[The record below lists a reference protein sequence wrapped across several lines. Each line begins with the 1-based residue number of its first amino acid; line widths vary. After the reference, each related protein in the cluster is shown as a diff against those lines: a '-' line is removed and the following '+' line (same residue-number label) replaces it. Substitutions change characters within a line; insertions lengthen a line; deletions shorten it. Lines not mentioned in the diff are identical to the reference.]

1 MKELVFQ
8 PIAGRTEEII
18 DTILQQEEIESCT
31 KIIYPIHLACEEIIM
46 NIVSYAYPDDVEGYV
61 KIQIESDDKAI
72 TISFI
77 DSGVAFDPL
86 AKEMPD
92 TSIPL
97 EDRDIGGLGIFLTQQ
112 TMDDVT
118 YQRVDDKNI
127 LTIKKQ
133 KVQ

>member
-46 NIVSYAYPDDVEGYV
+46 NIVSYEGYI